1 MTIYHKLINGN
12 MLNNYELGDITPKE
26 ALEQGYKPLVETP
39 REEGKEYSLQYIEN
53 PKNIV
58 ALYIEINSEPFE
70 QVGENPEGN
79 LEQEVLEEI
88 REDLEENEE
97 E

>member
-26 ALEQGYKPLVETP
+26 ALEQGYKQLIETP
-39 REEGKEYSLQYIEN
+39 REPGKDYSLQYIEN

-58 ALYIEINSEPFE
+58 ALYTEITPELTGTIEEHN
-70 QVGENPEGN
+70 
-79 LEQEVLEEI
+79 EE
-88 REDLEENEE
+88 ELGENEE
-97 E
+97 ENKEE